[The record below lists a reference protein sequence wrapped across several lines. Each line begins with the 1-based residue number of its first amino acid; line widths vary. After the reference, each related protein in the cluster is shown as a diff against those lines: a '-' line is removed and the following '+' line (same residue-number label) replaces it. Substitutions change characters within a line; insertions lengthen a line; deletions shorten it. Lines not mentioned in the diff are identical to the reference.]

1 MEKLAAAQLMQF
13 TTMSIERLL
22 AGLITAI
29 CVTECSRTT
38 VVVTMEKLAAAQQ
51 KQFTTMSIEL
61 SLAGLTLEPP
71 RWVNLPLFDF

>member
-1 MEKLAAAQLMQF
+1 MHHSSY
-13 TTMSIERLL
+13 TMD
-22 AGLITAI
+22 GT
-29 CVTECSRTT
+29 VYWYGKCSRTT